1 MKPIA
6 VVIITFFCLISCRHA
21 GQQEKK
27 VSAPND
33 STHYVSTIVLPTEEQ
48 KENLSENEYLEDS
61 LRLDFALK
69 HALNITEK
77 RLKDKSFSKEYEIQ
91 PGDSSYSIH
100 VEIQIEDLFDDDK
113 KYFLLRRQVPWATYI
128 DIYKIVDSKIEKVI
142 SREQGAMSY
151 IRDTIF
157 DVNGDGYKDFVVHW
171 YPSSG
176 CCRRNIYNVY
186 LNLTE
191 NRMFSSDYEFI
202 NPTFSPE
209 EGIIRGVEYG
219 HPGEVGLYKFVWNG
233 LNVDTIEYIY
243 PDVNVKGQFIKTKR
257 PQFRPLKDDGIVLNS
272 VPEEYHK
279 IESFEWFSDF

>member
-6 VVIITFFCLISCRHA
+6 VVIITLFFLLSCRHA

-27 VSAPND
+27 VSAPYD
-33 STHYVSTIVLPTEEQ
+33 STQYASTIILPVEEQ
-48 KENLSENEYLEDS
+48 KENLSKNEYLEDS
-61 LRLDFALK
+61 LRLDFALN
-69 HALNITEK
+69 HALNITGK

-186 LNLTE
+186 LNLPE
-191 NRMFSSDYEFI
+191 NGMFSSDYEFI

-219 HPGEVGLYKFVWNG
+219 HPGEVGLYKFMWNG
-233 LNVDTIEYIY
+233 LNVDTIEFIY
-243 PDVNVKGQFIKTKR
+243 PDVNLKGQFIKTKR
-257 PQFRPLKDDGIVLNS
+257 SQFRPLIDDGIVLSS

-279 IESFEWFSDF
+279 IESYEWFSDF